1 MPPRVRVIHPDQ
13 EILVPGRVGRTL
25 QSEVD
30 REAVPRH
37 VTLGTRDVP
46 YAEETR
52 ESQAKTLVTP
62 LVAGGVVTLATL
74 RRAWELIGF
83 AIDPGNAAGAGL
95 NVTLRVLGR
104 GVQGV
109 ITTIAVTGAQG
120 PQAFIGF
127 LVGARCELVVSN
139 TSEATISGIKGE
151 IWGMAQR

>member
-13 EILVPGRVGRTL
+13 TIVVPSRVGRTL
-25 QSEVD
+25 RSETD
-30 REAVPRH
+30 RRAIPGTVS
-37 VTLGTRDVP
+37 LGTRDVP
-46 YAEETR
+46 YSDETR

-83 AIDPGNAAGAGL
+83 AIDPGDAGDTGL
-95 NVTLRVLGR
+95 NATLRVLGK

-109 ITTIAVTGAQG
+109 ITTIAVPGTAG
-120 PQAFIGF
+120 PQAFTGF
-127 LVGARCELVVSN
+127 LVGARCELVLSN